1 MRALLR
7 RGFALLLVLCLL
19 PLAGGAAAE
28 ERVLNGVVRV
38 WLSSMGQ
45 ISQVDLTVSG
55 SYSLDGTVATALPSG
70 SSLRVTMN
78 TSNGHLTLTRS
89 GVSSDMGTDFRLL
102 RHGEDETCGVVIS
115 QARTSNRYPGDI
127 RFLSVQSGGAYRL
140 YVIVHVFMEDY
151 LRGVLPYEMGSSAPL
166 EALKAQCIS
175 ARTYT
180 LRAMQ
185 AASARTYDVVDTTSD
200 QVYNGT
206 PSGNAAC
213 VTAVQETRGIALLNG
228 TAFAATYYTAS
239 NGGQSESVHNIWGSS
254 GYPYLRVKDDPY
266 DLGNTASQSRS
277 FFVSASGAQ
286 TAALAELLNAK
297 AKTVFSASSAVVTA
311 VTNVLPH
318 TPRYAEPSRLYTK
331 LDFDVTAT
339 CDGVSRTGRLTFDIF
354 SELEGPLSMSINSD
368 NNELWS
374 VTPSAGGF
382 TVTAR
387 RYGHGA
393 GLSQRG
399 AMRMAALGY
408 NCEQI
413 LAFYYEGCTCAAY
426 TLVRTLRGALGSSS
440 AAETTRAEAPAA
452 ITNSGATAAIVQV
465 SSMQASLPLRVA
477 ASATAGIIAGVPHGA
492 VVKLHAAV
500 GSWYLVTYGELTGYA
515 SADGLRLL
523 GLPDG
528 QQPSV
533 TTLTAYGT
541 AQGDQLNLRQGAGT
555 SYASLIQIPAGA
567 ELPLLS
573 VSNGWAKTQY
583 GALAG
588 YVSMNYVK
596 RTDSYAGTAAEPSA
610 SGAQLTADCP
620 LYLSPS
626 RGAHQAA
633 QLQAG
638 DQVTVKYDDGSWSM
652 VWTNGVTGYVPSTL
666 LNPTGISTAASE
678 DTPQSGEQ
686 YATVNSTASSLNLRA
701 QASMNSE
708 ILAEIPYGE
717 KVIVSSLGDTW
728 CRVRWHGVEGW
739 CMRSYLQLGSEQ
751 QDQTALTAVVT
762 TASGSLNLRK
772 SDSTNSTILTT
783 IPRNATIS
791 VLERGTT
798 WSKVTYGGFIGYVMS
813 KFLTFGNSSATPVPT
828 AVPVVTPV
836 PTSTPNSGTARVT
849 TASGSLNLRRE
860 PATGNNIIARIPQ
873 NAIVQVLGISG
884 TWTRVSYNGHT
895 GYVMST
901 FLTYTGNAGAT
912 ATPAPA
918 VTAAPTASS
927 AAAYARVTTA
937 SGSLNLRKAARSSA
951 GILAQI
957 PQYTVVTV
965 EERLGTWTR
974 VTYNGRTGYVMTTF
988 LTFVDVDTTPTPRP
1002 TENVSGTVMTARVTT
1017 ERGSLNLRERAA
1029 SGAKIL
1035 TTIPQY
1041 ATVTVLTRGNTWS
1054 HVTYGS
1060 HTGYVMSSFLT
1071 FTVTDT
1077 PATPAP
1083 VSGASEPYA
1092 RVTTQEGSLN
1102 LRARATLTA
1111 EILTRIPQNAV
1122 VTVLEKGA
1130 VWTQVSY
1137 GSRTGYVK
1145 TQFLTFFASS
1155 ANETAVLPVAQTA
1168 KIAPGTS
1175 TVTLRASADETS
1187 ASLAAIARGEY
1198 VLIIARGSV
1207 WCQISYE
1214 GSTGYV
1220 LTADLELP

>member
-1 MRALLR
+1 MKALMR

-19 PLAGGAAAE
+19 PLAGSTAE
-28 ERVLNGVVRV
+28 DRVLNGVVRV

-45 ISQVDLTVSG
+45 ISQVDMTVSG

-70 SSLRVTMN
+70 TSLRVTMN

-102 RHGEDETCGVVIS
+102 RHGEEESCGVVIS

-213 VTAVQETRGIALLNG
+213 VTAVQETRGIVLLNG

-239 NGGQSESVHNIWGSS
+239 NGGQSESVHNIWGSN

-266 DLGNTASQSRS
+266 DLGNTASQTRS

-297 AKTVFSASSAVVTA
+297 AKTVFSASNAVVTA
-311 VTNVLPH
+311 VTNVLLH

-331 LDFDVTAT
+331 MDFDVTAT
-339 CDGVSRTGRLTFDIF
+339 CDGISRTGRLTFDIF
-354 SELEGPLSMSINSD
+354 SELESPLSMSINSD

-374 VTPSAGGF
+374 VTPSVGGF

-387 RYGHGA
+387 RFGHGA

-399 AMRMAALGY
+399 AMRMATLGY

-413 LAFYYEGCTCAAY
+413 LAFYYEGCTCAGY
-426 TLVRTLRGALGSSS
+426 TLVRTLRGALGSGSS
-440 AAETTRAEAPAA
+440 AETTRTEAPAA

-477 ASATAGIIAGVPHGA
+477 ASSTASIIAGIPHGA
-492 VVKLHAAV
+492 VVTLHAAV
-500 GSWYLVTYGELTGYA
+500 GNWYLATYGELTGYV
-515 SADGLRLL
+515 STDGLRLL

-528 QQPSV
+528 QQPAV

-583 GALAG
+583 GALTG

-596 RTDSYAGTAAEPSA
+596 RTDRYAGTAAEPSA
-610 SGAQLTADCP
+610 SGAQLTADSP
-620 LYLSPS
+620 LYMSPS
-626 RGAHQAA
+626 RSAHQAM

-638 DQVTVKYDDGSWSM
+638 DQVIIKYDDGSWST
-652 VWTNGVTGYVPSTL
+652 VWTNGLTGYVPSAL
-666 LNPTGISTAASE
+666 LNLTGTTAPETA
-678 DTPQSGEQ
+678 DTLQNGEQ
-686 YATVNSTASSLNLRA
+686 YATVHSTSSSLNLRA

-739 CMRSYLQLGSEQ
+739 CMRTYLQLSSEQ
-751 QDQTALTAVVT
+751 QEQTNLTAIVT

-772 SDSTNSTILTT
+772 SDSTNSSILTT

-813 KFLTFGNSSATPVPT
+813 KFLTFGNTSATPVPT

-836 PTSTPNSGTARVT
+836 PTTVPNSGTARVT
-849 TASGSLNLRRE
+849 TASGSLNLRKE
-860 PATGNNIIARIPQ
+860 PASGNNIIARIPR
-873 NAIVQVLGISG
+873 NAIVQVLSISG

-901 FLTYTGNAGAT
+901 FLTYINNAGAT
-912 ATPAPA
+912 ATPA
-918 VTAAPTASS
+918 VTAVPTIPST
-927 AAAYARVTTA
+927 AAYARVTTA

-951 GILAQI
+951 SILTQI
-957 PQYTVVTV
+957 PQYTVVAV

-988 LTFVDVDTTPTPRP
+988 LTFVDVEATSTPRP
-1002 TENVSGTVMTARVTT
+1002 TENVSGTIMTARVTT

-1130 VWTQVSY
+1130 VWTQVTY

-1145 TQFLTFFASS
+1145 TQFLTFFAS
-1155 ANETAVLPVAQTA
+1155 ATNETAVLPVAQTA
-1168 KIAPGTS
+1168 KITS
-1175 TVTLRASADETS
+1175 GAGAVTLHTAADESS
-1187 ASLAAIARGEY
+1187 ASLATIARGEY
-1198 VLIIARGSV
+1198 VLITARGSV
-1207 WCQISYE
+1207 WCQVSYE
-1214 GSTGYV
+1214 GSTGYL
-1220 LTADLELP
+1220 LTAELELP